1 MLTRARLHASPLAAV
16 TAIDAQAEELLEGG
30 AFSLRKFESVN
41 DVKGWFCM
49 LKLS

>member
-1 MLTRARLHASPLAAV
+1 LHASPLAAV

-41 DVKGWFCM
+41 DDPSLIREMFT
-49 LKLS
+49 LPQ